1 MNSDL
6 LKFEATAPLRKK
18 RVLNIDDFL
27 IGFFCGYSTA
37 IFILTF
43 LV

>member
-1 MNSDL
+1 MNDL
-6 LKFEATAPLRKK
+6 LRFEATAPLRKK
-18 RVLNIDDFL
+18 RVLNADNFL
-27 IGFFCGYSTA
+27 IGFFCGYSTT